1 MFFIIFEVIEIS
13 GLFFVIFVD
22 KLSLG
27 FEFFKESFL
36 EVWLN
41 LGGSIFD
48 FYGLEFMFFF

>member
-13 GLFFVIFVD
+13 GLFFFIFVD

-48 FYGLEFMFFF
+48 FYGLEFTFFF